1 MQASQT
7 GPRPDEATYS
17 CGGSI
22 LTRREAMLTMRPTVS
37 LKRWKPF
44 RLRFVSSAVAALA
57 LGLVLLPAL
66 PTPAESAPAAAQ
78 APASYPLIANLT
90 LGSDVV
96 LTGTVRK
103 ISRVAGR
110 DALST
115 PEGFSRHLMRVDVS
129 GVLVAPRAIPG
140 EITYVWD
147 APESVYGTRPKL
159 KGKNVLLFLRAVPGN
174 DRVYQLVAQN
184 AQILSPGAAVETVR
198 GIAADPIRAS
208 GYAHRVTGVVDATRM
223 QRASDENFATHF
235 LVETAEKGLMTVS
248 VPEGTGNRTIRVMLP
263 DSLGESRPL
272 EPNSL
277 VSYFLACG
285 LPAVLPAPVLETAA
299 ALGDVA
305 AVEADYQYLR
315 DTVGLCQ

>member
-1 MQASQT
+1 M
-7 GPRPDEATYS
+7 P
-17 CGGSI
+17 
-22 LTRREAMLTMRPTVS
+22 TMRQTVS
-37 LKRWKPF
+37 LKRWKPS
-44 RLRFVSSAVAALA
+44 RSRFASPVAAALA
-57 LGLVLLPAL
+57 LGLALSPAL
-66 PTPAESAPAAAQ
+66 PTPAESAPAVAQTALQAAAQ
-78 APASYPLIANLT
+78 GSAQGSGQNTTQGGISYPLIANLT

-96 LTGTVRK
+96 LTGKVRK

-147 APESVYGTRPKL
+147 APESVYGTRPKV
-159 KGKNVLLFLRAVPGN
+159 KGETVLLFLRAVPGN
-174 DRVYQLVAQN
+174 DRTYQLTAQN
-184 AQILSPGAAVETVR
+184 GQILSPGQAVEMVR

-235 LVETAEKGLMTVS
+235 LIETAEKGLMTVS
-248 VPEGTGNRTIRVMLP
+248 VPEGAGNRVIRVMLP

-285 LPAVLPAPVLETAA
+285 LPAALPAPVLETAA